1 MMYRRPIAQPAA
13 APRRRRLRPAPV
25 ALSVALMAVVGGAC
39 GFIRAG
45 HRHVSAT
52 AMAAQVSHSPKV
64 EYVERTRLAEDCI
77 PVINPNTIQY
87 GQEFNDINDTQ
98 LVVAR
103 KNGLRHPELVTDPTL
118 SDELLPIV
126 TNDLYV
132 VDSMTFSKP
141 FLVPD
146 AVMLLQYIGL
156 RFQEL
161 SHAYKPEHHY
171 RFIVTSAL
179 RSQDDVERLR
189 RRNRNA
195 TETSCHCYGTTI
207 DITYMRFRD
216 ENGDDVDDLMLK
228 NLVAQTLAE
237 LRYEGL
243 CYVKYERRQA
253 CFHLTLRNP
262 EYVGSQPSVQKQYI
276 TPNDWAKVTATH
288 KKATIATRLK
298 RAVAPQKTQSATTN
312 SNYIQY

>member
-1 MMYRRPIAQPAA
+1 MYRRPIAQPVA
-13 APRRRRLRPAPV
+13 APPRKRKLRPTPV
-25 ALSVALMAVVGGAC
+25 VLSVAMMAVVGGAC
-39 GFIRAG
+39 GFIKAG
-45 HRHVSAT
+45 HRPVSAT
-52 AMAAQVSHSPKV
+52 AMAAQVSRSPQV
-64 EYVERTRLAEDCI
+64 EFVERTRLAEDCI
-77 PVINPNTIQY
+77 PVINPNAIQY
-87 GQEFNDINDTQ
+87 GKEFNDVNDTQ
-98 LVVAR
+98 LEVAR

-118 SDELLPIV
+118 CDELLPIV
-126 TNDLYV
+126 SNDLYV
-132 VDSMTFSKP
+132 VDSMTYSKP
-141 FLVPD
+141 YLVPD

-161 SHAYKPEHHY
+161 ARAYKPDHHY

-207 DITYMRFRD
+207 DITWMRFRD
-216 ENGDDVDDLMLK
+216 ENGEDIDDLMLK

-262 EYVGSQPSVQKQYI
+262 EYTGSQPSVQRQYI
-276 TPNDWAKVTATH
+276 TPDDWAKVTETH
-288 KKATIATRLK
+288 KKASLATRIK
-298 RAVAPQKTQSATTN
+298 RAVAPQKAHATDTK